1 MFHTFDE
8 LQQKVRHFPN
18 RKRVAVVAAAEE
30 HVLEAVDR
38 AYREQIVEPILI
50 GDAAKIAEY
59 LSQHHAAIPSAA
71 IRPADSEHDAA
82 MLAVQLVRSGEA
94 DFLMKGR
101 LQTAE
106 LMRVVVDRTH
116 GLRTRRLM
124 SHIAFLEIP
133 TYHKL
138 LAITDGGIVLYP
150 DLEEK
155 REILDNA
162 VSFMLKMG
170 YLVPNVAVMA
180 AVETINPKM
189 QDTVDAAR
197 LKQMNQAG
205 TIADCVVEGPIS
217 YDLAISKASAKIKGY
232 DSPVTG
238 DVDLMVAP
246 NIAAGNLMAKSLVY
260 SGGAKMAGVVVGAA
274 APVVL
279 TSRGSTAE
287 EKFYSLVLAAS
298 AG

>member
-8 LQQKVRHFPN
+8 LRQKVRHFPN

-30 HVLEAVDR
+30 HVLEAIVR
-38 AYREQIVEPILI
+38 AEREQIIEPILI
-50 GDAAKIAEY
+50 GEAANITAQLDRLGAE
-59 LSQHHAAIPSAA
+59 IPTSA
-71 IRPADSEHDAA
+71 IRPAESVPEAA
-82 MLAVQLVRSGEA
+82 MLAVNLVRSGEA

-106 LMRVVVDRTH
+106 LMRVVVDRAY

-124 SHIAFLEIP
+124 SHIAFLQIP

-155 REILDNA
+155 REILENA
-162 VSFMLKMG
+162 VQFMLKMG
-170 YLVPNVAVMA
+170 YARPNVAVLT

-197 LKQMNQAG
+197 LTQMNQAG
-205 TIADCVVEGPIS
+205 TIVNCVVEGPIS
-217 YDLAISKASAKIKGY
+217 YDLAMSKESAKIKGY

-238 DVDLMVAP
+238 EVDLMIAP

-260 SGGAKMAGVVVGAA
+260 SAGAAMAGVVVGAA
-274 APVVL
+274 VPVVL

>member
-8 LQQKVRHFPN
+8 LQQKVRNFSC

-30 HVLEAVDR
+30 HILEAVER
-38 AYREQIVEPILI
+38 ASREQIVEPILI
-50 GDAAKIAEY
+50 GDVAMIREY
-59 LSQHHAAIPSAA
+59 LDRLGSIIPADA
-71 IRPADSEHDAA
+71 IRPADSVHDAA
-82 MLAVQLVRSGEA
+82 NIAVQLIRSGEA

-124 SHIAFLEIP
+124 SHIAFLQIP

-138 LAITDGGIVLYP
+138 LAITDGGIVLHP
-150 DLEEK
+150 DLDEK
-155 REILDNA
+155 REILENA
-162 VSFMLKMG
+162 VQFMINMG
-170 YLVPNVAVMA
+170 YVRPNVAVLA
-180 AVETINPKM
+180 AVETLNPKM

-197 LKQMNQAG
+197 LKQMNQSG
-205 TIADCVVEGPIS
+205 TITNCVVEGPIS
-217 YDLAISKASAKIKGY
+217 YDLAMSKESATIKGY
-232 DSPVTG
+232 NSLVTG
-238 DVDLMVAP
+238 EVDLMVAP

-260 SGGAKMAGVVVGAA
+260 SAGAKMAGVVVGAS

-298 AG
+298 AV

>member
-59 LSQHHAAIPSAA
+59 LDQHHAAIPAAA
-71 IRPADSEHDAA
+71 IRAADSVHDAA

-106 LMRVVVDRTH
+106 LMRVVVDRTR

-138 LAITDGGIVLYP
+138 LAITDGGIVLHP

-162 VSFMLKMG
+162 VAFMLKMG
-170 YLVPNVAVMA
+170 YLMPNVAVMA

-205 TIADCVVEGPIS
+205 TIANCVVEGPIS

>member
-8 LQQKVRHFPN
+8 LQQKVRHFPR

-50 GDAAKIAEY
+50 GDAATIAEH
-59 LSQHHAAIPSAA
+59 LERLGTALPAAA
-71 IRPADSEHDAA
+71 IRSVDSAHDAA

-94 DFLMKGR
+94 DVLMKGR
-101 LQTAE
+101 LHTAE

-116 GLRTRRLM
+116 GLRTRQLM

-155 REILDNA
+155 REILENA
-162 VSFMLKMG
+162 VAFMVKMG
-170 YLVPNVAVMA
+170 YVMPNVAVMA

-189 QDTVDAAR
+189 QETVDAAR
-197 LKQMNQAG
+197 LKQMNLAG
-205 TIADCVVEGPIS
+205 TIANCVVEGPIS
-217 YDLAISKASAKIKGY
+217 YDLAISKASATIKGY

-246 NIAAGNLMAKSLVY
+246 NIAAGNLMAKSLLY
-260 SGGAKMAGVVVGAA
+260 SGGARMAGVVVGAA

-298 AG
+298 AE